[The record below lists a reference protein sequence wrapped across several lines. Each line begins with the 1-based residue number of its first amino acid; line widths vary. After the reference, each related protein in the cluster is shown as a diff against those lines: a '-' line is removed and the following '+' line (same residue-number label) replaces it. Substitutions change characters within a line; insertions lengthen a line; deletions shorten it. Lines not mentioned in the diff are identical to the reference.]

1 MAEPMAFEKLVGS
14 LQVLKQNG
22 AVNEILKGYVV
33 DQQDEREQGKIR
45 FIMSLADVDP
55 TTWKNIVAAVAF
67 EEMVAKYSKDAK

>member
-22 AVNEILKGYVV
+22 AVNKILNGYVV

-55 TTWKNIVAAVAF
+55 TTWKNFDAAVAF
-67 EEMVAKYSKDAK
+67 VEMVAKYGKDA